1 MLKICC
7 YYFLLYFMYCVLG
20 YILECSFCSICDK
33 KIVLNR
39 GFLVGP
45 YLPIYGK
52 GAICIIILLKKYL
65 NDPVALFIMASIIA
79 IILEYI
85 ASYLMEKI
93 FKARWWDYSNRKFN
107 INGRVCL
114 SNGALF
120 GIGGLIIM
128 YVINP
133 FFTNILN
140 HMSSTL
146 IIVLGIFFFLI
157 YETDTFISITTTYKL
172 RKNSILL
179 RKDSTEE
186 IRRQINASVKNNY
199 FKKRLL
205 NAFPRLKDS
214 VFFNQINHLKDKLS
228 IK

>member
-1 MLKICC
+1 
-7 YYFLLYFMYCVLG
+7 
-20 YILECSFCSICDK
+20 
-33 KIVLNR
+33 
-39 GFLVGP
+39 
-45 YLPIYGK
+45 
-52 GAICIIILLKKYL
+52 
-65 NDPVALFIMASIIA
+65 MASIIA